1 MLRGNRANQ
10 LKDGRL
16 LLVDDEEP
24 ALEALEKMLR
34 RGGYQFLAVQN
45 DSSTVVDTFR
55 QFKPDLV
62 LLDLHMPRMN
72 GFQLM
77 EALQALIPEGEY
89 VPFVVL
95 TGDRDPEVRTR
106 ALSSGAKDF
115 LAKPYEYNEVLL
127 RIKNLLETRMLY
139 QRLQEHN
146 NLLEE
151 KVRERTKDLEG
162 TREQVL
168 RRLALAAEYRD
179 DVTGRHAERVGV
191 LSALLA
197 QRLGVSEEVV
207 KLIRFAAPLH
217 DVGKIG
223 IPDAILMKAGPL
235 SKDEF
240 EVMKSHTH
248 IGARILAGGRFP
260 LLELAREIALT
271 HHERWDGKGYT
282 GMAGERIPVVGRI
295 VAVADVF
302 DSLTHERPYKPA
314 CDLEEAMGIIE
325 GGRGSHFDPRVVDA
339 FVELVEEGDL
349 VQLRALEE
357 LETLYAKN
365 GRAQTNPPQLV
376 APLS

>member
-1 MLRGNRANQ
+1 
-10 LKDGRL
+10 
-16 LLVDDEEP
+16 
-24 ALEALEKMLR
+24 MLR

-127 RIKNLLETRMLY
+127 RIRNLLETRMLY

-197 QRLGVSEEVV
+197 QRLGVSQEVV

-295 VAVADVF
+295 VAVVDVF